1 MAANVMKLVA
11 VKPDGSTIANTPSLQ
26 RPAEKRCTTCN
37 AQDQPGNPLMVC
49 GQCRGAWYCSEDC
62 ADLNAN
68 RHRKLC
74 FKYKTVKRPDGGNQ
88 ARVVLFLADKQKPEI
103 NFVDVNNWDANAE
116 QIVCADATIPADA
129 PVVTLTLPVN
139 PFIRRELSFDLKIIF
154 RACRVPLNTAVTF
167 CYNDTRELPV
177 PRMPWTGSIA
187 VVRVAQATGIAEDL
201 TMADFKDILDFFAW
215 YGHNFTPEVFT
226 YLHEYAMPDDVGPV
240 RGVLIRCPATQALHP
255 EEGGAL
261 VSAMVDHLHPIRG
274 LHTVDGVKVGEI
286 CQRSAQLNN
295 PLRAFIVPH
304 PPLKTGQGRWE
315 CLDGDTSNKLAA
327 ELMVDMAAYA
337 AAPMPPAQ
345 VSQFIPD
352 IEGDVLLVRED
363 DDHLAV
369 DDVAALCRDVQGWMA
384 SVTQGQ
390 QQPAQENNHQQQHA
404 NAVGGAHPPQVWQD
418 DRTIPCL
425 RTRVKRSGGWDNL
438 AAAILL
444 RGSLFT
450 SPHTCMRLM

>member
-1 MAANVMKLVA
+1 
-11 VKPDGSTIANTPSLQ
+11 
-26 RPAEKRCTTCN
+26 
-37 AQDQPGNPLMVC
+37 
-49 GQCRGAWYCSEDC
+49 
-62 ADLNAN
+62 
-68 RHRKLC
+68 
-74 FKYKTVKRPDGGNQ
+74 
-88 ARVVLFLADKQKPEI
+88 
-103 NFVDVNNWDANAE
+103 
-116 QIVCADATIPADA
+116 
-129 PVVTLTLPVN
+129 
-139 PFIRRELSFDLKIIF
+139 
-154 RACRVPLNTAVTF
+154 
-167 CYNDTRELPV
+167 
-177 PRMPWTGSIA
+177 
-187 VVRVAQATGIAEDL
+187 
-201 TMADFKDILDFFAW
+201 
-215 YGHNFTPEVFT
+215 
-226 YLHEYAMPDDVGPV
+226 
-240 RGVLIRCPATQALHP
+240 
-255 EEGGAL
+255 
-261 VSAMVDHLHPIRG
+261 MVDHLHPIRG

-438 AAAILL
+438 AAAILFEGFSFHKPAYL
-444 RGSLFT
+444 YEADVSEEEEDMMDMEPAEEPAEEYVEEYAEEQAEEQEEGDDQEEMVYQYYYP
-450 SPHTCMRLM
+450 SPPPRRYNYSAEIKPENEVPRFEPMEE